1 MRIVYVYKIQRDCII
16 KLEDVHS
23 VFGKEAP
30 LPESGTKKKQ
40 LKKENFIMKKQL
52 SILLAATLLS
62 GLLAGCAAENTASGS
77 ESTSAAAAD
86 SNEIHL
92 AVASPVTG
100 DSAEYGI
107 HFNVG
112 AEMAVEKINAE
123 GGINGRTVVLE
134 SYDSKND
141 AKEAAE
147 VARLIGQNEQILAT
161 IGDFS
166 STCCMATAPIYEE
179 NKLVQVSPS
188 AGLIDFPRVGPYN
201 FSTTG
206 VQEDD
211 GPFLINRVIHE
222 ELGATSYA
230 MVYTNNDYGLNML
243 QYMNEEAETLG
254 ITVTDT
260 EAVAAGEKDYTA
272 IVSKMR
278 QTEPEVVVIVANYN
292 EVANCVKQ
300 IRQVGWDVPI
310 VISGS
315 ALTDQLVELLGDD
328 VNGIYSNIAFVPSD
342 NDEATQEFTA
352 EFTERA
358 SMPPSFHS
366 VSTYDTVMLVC
377 EAARTC
383 GDDLNRE
390 TLRDALESYEG
401 FEGLMGPIEFT
412 EEGAVHRGYKVV
424 RYEDG
429 VLTSVSDYM
438 LAHDE

>member
-1 MRIVYVYKIQRDCII
+1 
-16 KLEDVHS
+16 
-23 VFGKEAP
+23 
-30 LPESGTKKKQ
+30 
-40 LKKENFIMKKQL
+40 MKKQ
-52 SILLAATLLS
+52 IGVLLAAALMS
-62 GLLAGCAAENTASGS
+62 SLLAGCGTSASSSSSDGASAAET
-77 ESTSAAAAD
+77 
-86 SNEIHL
+86 SNEVHL

-188 AGLIDFPRVGPYN
+188 AGLIDFPRVGSYN
-201 FSTTG
+201 FATTG

-222 ELGATSYA
+222 ELGAASYA

-243 QYMNEEAETLG
+243 KYMNEEAESLG

-315 ALTDQLVELLGDD
+315 ALTEQLVELLGDD

-342 NDEATQEFTA
+342 DDEATKEFTA

-383 GDDLNRE
+383 GDNLTRD
-390 TLRDALESYEG
+390 TLRDALEAYEG

-424 RYEDG
+424 QYQDG